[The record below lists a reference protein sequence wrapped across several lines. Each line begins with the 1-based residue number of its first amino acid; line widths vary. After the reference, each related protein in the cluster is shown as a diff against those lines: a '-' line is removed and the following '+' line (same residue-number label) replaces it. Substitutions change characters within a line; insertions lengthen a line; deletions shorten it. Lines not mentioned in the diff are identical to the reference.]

1 MDEGKGVMK
10 KGLSAGLS
18 LLFLAAAPEALAW
31 DAEGHQVVAAI
42 AERHLTPEAREGMQA
57 LLGPAHLHDRDV
69 AAWADDIR
77 SSQPETRGWHFVDI
91 PLSADTY
98 SPDRDCAGQNCA
110 IGRIEIFS
118 RTLADPSVSREER
131 LTALKFLV
139 HFVGDLHQPLH
150 CIDNNDHGGNTLQVR
165 YPERVRKTDL
175 HEVWDGLVLQD
186 AMGDRKPVDYAEA
199 LDATITQADIQ
210 AWTSS
215 SSPAIW
221 TNEVHKTAQG
231 LYRELPA
238 ANALGRRVLPK
249 GYSAAHEAL
258 VEQQLQ
264 RGGIR
269 LASVLNKA
277 FAPRAGAPLAPRQS
291 PSAGHP

>member
-1 MDEGKGVMK
+1 VK
-10 KGLSAGLS
+10 KRLSAGVS
-18 LLFLAAAPEALAW
+18 LLLLAAAPEAFAW

-42 AERHLTPEAREGMQA
+42 AEHHLTSQAREGLQT

-69 AAWADDIR
+69 AAWADDLR

-91 PLSADTY
+91 PLSAGTY
-98 SPDRDCAGQNCA
+98 SAARDCKDDNCA
-110 IGRIEIFS
+110 IGKIEAFS
-118 RTLADPSVSREER
+118 RELADPSVSRAER

-150 CIDNNDHGGNTLQVR
+150 CIDDNDHGGNELQVR
-165 YPERVRKTDL
+165 YSGRIRKTDL
-175 HEVWDGLVLQD
+175 HSVWDSLILQD
-186 AMGDRKPVDYAEA
+186 AMGDRKIIDYADA
-199 LDATITQADIQ
+199 LDATLTQADIQ

-215 SSPAIW
+215 SSPASW

-238 ANALGRRVLPK
+238 ANSLGRRVLPK
-249 GYSAAHEAL
+249 TYGSAHEAL
-258 VEQQLQ
+258 VEQQLE

-269 LASVLNKA
+269 LASLLNQA
-277 FAPRAGAPLAPRQS
+277 FAATAGATPGAASRGSAAP
-291 PSAGHP
+291 